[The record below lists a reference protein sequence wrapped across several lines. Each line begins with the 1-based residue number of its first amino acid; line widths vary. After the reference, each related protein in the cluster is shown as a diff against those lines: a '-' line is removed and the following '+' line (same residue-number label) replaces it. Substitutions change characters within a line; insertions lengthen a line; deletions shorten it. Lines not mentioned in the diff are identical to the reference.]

1 MKFVVLAL
9 GVVVAGCGSSTVWTH
24 PTKEVTEYKRELA
37 DCERFFSSTDR
48 DTEACMIRRGWRREG
63 R

>member
-1 MKFVVLAL
+1 MKPLACAVLVL
-9 GVVVAGCGSSTVWTH
+9 VAGCGSSTVWTH

-37 DCERFFSSTDR
+37 DCERFFSSSDR
-48 DTEACMIRRGWRREG
+48 DTEACMVRRGWRREG

>member
-1 MKFVVLAL
+1 MKLLACVVLAF
-9 GVVVAGCGSSTVWTH
+9 VAGCGSTVWTH

-37 DCERFFSSTDR
+37 DCERFFSSSDR
-48 DTEACMIRRGWRREG
+48 DIEACMIRRGWRREG